1 MERENKKR
9 KENIIKK
16 KFYPSHEKIITLE
29 WKKRRKEKIE
39 KVMNCKIQR
48 EVKNARV
55 LKKLKKERRSVP

>member
-1 MERENKKR
+1 MERENKER

-16 KFYPSHEKIITLE
+16 KFYPSHVKTITLG